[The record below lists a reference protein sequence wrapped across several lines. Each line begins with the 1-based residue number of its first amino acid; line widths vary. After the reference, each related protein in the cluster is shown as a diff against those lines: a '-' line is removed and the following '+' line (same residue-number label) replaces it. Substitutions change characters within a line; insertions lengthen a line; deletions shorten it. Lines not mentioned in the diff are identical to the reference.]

1 MTSGASRVDGPCS
14 FGWWRMLGD
23 NDPSRQ
29 KGSGVNTRV
38 TAEPLR
44 KRGAPGQIEVRRL
57 RAGVFRLGGYLGFD
71 TQTVV
76 RFSEAIS
83 GQRWRR
89 CRRADL
95 EQVAADSTQ
104 IAGRMR
110 LMKGT

>member
-1 MTSGASRVDGPCS
+1 M
-14 FGWWRMLGD
+14 
-23 NDPSRQ
+23 
-29 KGSGVNTRV
+29 
-38 TAEPLR
+38 TAEPFR
-44 KRGAPGQIEVRRL
+44 RRGAPGQIEVRRL
-57 RAGVFRLGGYLGFD
+57 RSGVFRLGGYLGFD

-95 EQVAADSTQ
+95 EQVAADCAQ

-110 LMKGT
+110 LMKGAEVRLD